1 MASTST
7 STWPTACAPST
18 ATYDRTSSGREHTRW
33 TPKTDLLDAAR
44 PAEGDHVR
52 DGQEQRGLGRDVV
65 QQREPRPLA
74 VERGVE
80 RLEHSR
86 VRRAGEGHGRLDDVL
101 GAEERPRRPLH
112 AAVGARQE
120 QRRAAAAPSVERDRR
135 GHRRVLHERRGAR
148 RRADGGARRRRRR
161 RQVLVQRPRKVLGI
175 RLSEPV
181 HANGLLGLQD
191 RLRRGPEGAV
201 VQPSDV
207 WRVVREIVG
216 ELRCRGARKAPDLAP
231 ILGCS
236 KRHHGL
242 CTLQDS
248 SQFGAANLTMV
259 DALVP
264 RRRTRVCPATPKRAS
279 GADDAS
285 EHAPRPAV
293 SCEGA
298 GRGPKSR
305 WAV

>member
-18 ATYDRTSSGREHTRW
+18 ATYDRTSSGREQAWR

-65 QQREPRPLA
+65 QKREPRPLA
-74 VERGVE
+74 FERGVE
-80 RLEHSR
+80 RLEHPR

-101 GAEERPRRPLH
+101 GTEERPRRPLH

-135 GHRRVLHERRGAR
+135 RHRRVLHERRGAR

-161 RQVLVQRPRKVLGI
+161 GQILVQRPRKVLGV
-175 RLSEPV
+175 RLPEPV

-216 ELRCRGARKAPDLAP
+216 ELRCRGARKAPDLVA
-231 ILGCS
+231 IAGCLH
-236 KRHHGL
+236 RHHV
-242 CTLQDS
+242 CADSLQ
-248 SQFGAANLTMV
+248 
-259 DALVP
+259 
-264 RRRTRVCPATPKRAS
+264 AS
-279 GADDAS
+279 
-285 EHAPRPAV
+285 
-293 SCEGA
+293 
-298 GRGPKSR
+298 
-305 WAV
+305 